1 MFGKRCQ
8 LCGGK
13 LNGSICQEC
22 GLDNSKNDS
31 QYEKYLGT
39 SKCDEGPLTHVHE
52 EQKPKKEKTQK
63 KISFRGSQSNKKT
76 EKSYTQSGSG
86 TYTDYT
92 DPYASADAQRGR
104 DYTDSGS
111 YGSGSAYT
119 DASNSGMGSKYT
131 GAGRKYSSTSAG
143 NRSGKGYGY
152 TATVGEK
159 FPRKKKVRKAGGGIK
174 PKKILGFLVFALI
187 AFEVIT
193 DVGADLW
200 KDSTSVFSSKGDSAD
215 SDGTYDYVSREL
227 SEDGDHWEETLGSGE
242 YVVGVQIP
250 EGIYTLEIDSGS
262 DTFNLSDY
270 ENSIYLW
277 RQFALEDTD
286 EDTVTSLEDVRL
298 YNGAVVRL
306 DGGKMQFTTDCAQEL
321 ENGEDN
327 PLTDE
332 VTLTGQNALVAG
344 VDFPAGVYD
353 VETTDDWAYL
363 DFEVPVADGEE
374 YADYYISSVYL
385 EREYDEDIAFK
396 NLVIPEGVKVT
407 LDGSGE
413 DLQVTLKPS
422 ERIESTDYEAYYKTR

>member
-13 LNGSICQEC
+13 LSGSICQEC

-31 QYEKYLGT
+31 QYEKYFGT
-39 SKCDEGPLTHVHE
+39 SQCDEGPLTHVHE
-52 EQKPKKEKTQK
+52 EKKPKKEKTQK
-63 KISFRGSQSNKKT
+63 KISFHRSQSDKT
-76 EKSYTQSGSG
+76 SEKSYTQSNSG

-92 DPYASADAQRGR
+92 DSYASADSQSGTG
-104 DYTDSGS
+104 YTDTGK
-111 YGSGSAYT
+111 YGTGKGYT
-119 DASNSGMGSKYT
+119 DASNYETGSKYT
-131 GAGRKYSSTSAG
+131 GTSER
-143 NRSGKGYGY
+143 NRSGSGYGY

-159 FPRKKKVRKAGGGIK
+159 FPRKKKVRKAGNGIK
-174 PKKILGFLVFALI
+174 LKKILGFLVFVLI
-187 AFEVIT
+187 AFEVLS
-193 DVGADLW
+193 DVGSDLW
-200 KDSTSVFSSKGDSAD
+200 KDSTSVFSSKEDSAD
-215 SDGTYDYVSREL
+215 SDGAYDYVTREL
-227 SEDGDHWEETLGSGE
+227 SEDGDSWEETLGSGE

-250 EGIYTLEIDSGS
+250 EGIYTLEVDSGS

-270 ENSIYLW
+270 ENGIYLW

-306 DGGKMQFTTDCAQEL
+306 DGGKIRFTTDCAQSL
-321 ENGEDN
+321 DNGEDN
-327 PLTDE
+327 PLTEE

-353 VETTDDWAYL
+353 VETTDEGAYL

-396 NLVIPEGVKVT
+396 NLVIPEGVKVS

-413 DLQVTLKPS
+413 DLQVILKPS
-422 ERIESTDYEAYYKTR
+422 ERIESTDYEAYYKMR

>member
-52 EQKPKKEKTQK
+52 EKKPKKEKTQK
-63 KISFRGSQSNKKT
+63 KISFHRSQSDKT
-76 EKSYTQSGSG
+76 MENAYTQSRSG
-86 TYTDYT
+86 TNTGYT
-92 DPYASADAQRGR
+92 DPYASADSQLGR
-104 DYTDSGS
+104 DYTDAGN
-111 YGSGSAYT
+111 YGSGDGYSG
-119 DASNSGMGSKYT
+119 ASNSGTGSQYT
-131 GAGRKYSSTSAG
+131 GTSANSRTG
-143 NRSGKGYGY
+143 RGYGY

-159 FPRKKKVRKAGGGIK
+159 FPRKKKMRKAGNGIR

-193 DVGADLW
+193 NVGEDLW
-200 KDSTSVFSSKGDSAD
+200 KDSTSVFSSKEDSAD
-215 SDGTYDYVSREL
+215 SDGAYDYVTREL
-227 SEDGDHWEETLGSGE
+227 SEDGDSWEETLGSGE
-242 YVVGVQIP
+242 YVVGIQIP
-250 EGIYTLEIDSGS
+250 EGIYTLEVDSGS

-270 ENSIYLW
+270 ENGIYLW

-306 DGGKMQFTTDCAQEL
+306 DGGKIRFTTDCAQSL
-321 ENGEDN
+321 DNGEDN
-327 PLTDE
+327 PLTEE

-353 VETTDDWAYL
+353 VETTDEWAYL
-363 DFEVPVADGEE
+363 DFEVPVVDGEE

-396 NLVIPEGVKVT
+396 NLVIPEGVKVS

-413 DLQVTLKPS
+413 DLQVILKPS
-422 ERIESTDYEAYYKTR
+422 ERIESTDYEAYYKMR